1 MTDENQ
7 NVVWQADHKPFGE
20 STITVATIENN
31 LRFPGQYFDAESGL
45 HYNYFRYYDPETGRY
60 ITSDPIGLNGGVNTY
75 AYVGGNPLSR
85 IDPYGLRC
93 VQGVGCYTTPE
104 ESSAADSGNYN
115 KYYQLACAGGDAYAC
130 FAQHVAANDNLDGH
144 LATWWLNRALDEH
157 AEESK
162 QCIDKEG
169 VMEQIRK
176 DLANAY
182 ADYLA
187 QSQDK
192 ASWPT
197 VNGVTQF
204 HWNEFAKYGL
214 PPSTFGGTPGGSTP
228 VWSGHWCPNCR

>member
-1 MTDENQ
+1 M
-7 NVVWQADHKPFGE
+7 V
-20 STITVATIENN
+20 
-31 LRFPGQYFDAESGL
+31 LPGQYFDTETGL
-45 HYNYFRYYDPETGRY
+45 HYNYFRTYDPETGRY

-130 FAQHVAANDNLDGH
+130 SAQHIANNDNWKGNLANGWLDFF
-144 LATWWLNRALDEH
+144 LDSH

-169 VMEQIRK
+169 IKERIRK